1 MHIDDRP
8 ARVLG
13 VASQEA
19 GFGTVCAGQGPVR
32 YQSAPG
38 TCMTSDGMVVT
49 TIFVAGLLAFASGRG
64 RHDIIAVLMLL
75 AAIMAGAVAPADA
88 FSGLADPVV
97 VTVAGV
103 MVLSAAVSRSGVLPL
118 MIAPFQSRLSHEM
131 GLTLVFCALC
141 AAASSIMN
149 NVGALALLLPAALKA
164 CRSASVPPGRILM
177 PMAFASLLG
186 GMITLIGTPPNIIV
200 AGLAEEATGRA
211 FGFFDFTLVG
221 LPLAVI
227 GIAVMALALRFLPTR
242 TAPGT
247 STDPIQGAFLVEAT
261 TTSPVDLRALQSFAP
276 SGDPVTVGVPQVP
289 GRPGTRLP
297 DDGQIQ
303 PGFRLQLEGRADTIQ
318 ALMERF
324 QLRFSGSDSPE
335 PGRRSALLTCMV
347 TPSSSLA
354 WQAAADSKLRA
365 FGGMLRGINRN
376 HRPGMPELSSVRL
389 KPGDRILIACDH
401 DRQDELLSALGLIAL
416 SQSDAPTPPGAAD
429 LVPLG
434 AMGAAIA
441 LAAAGILPL
450 AVSFL
455 FAIAALV
462 CLRRVDGRVYG
473 DIDWSI
479 LVLLAAILPVASAFA
494 TSGAAAAMAGGLEAL
509 APGAGPLGMVA
520 IILFLTV
527 VITPFV
533 NNAAA
538 VLIMGPVALTLAEG
552 IGLSPEAALM
562 AVAIGASC
570 DFLTP
575 IGHQCNTLVMGP
587 GGYRFLDYPR
597 LGLPVTVAIL
607 LAGPPLIWLVW
618 G

>member
-1 MHIDDRP
+1 MI
-8 ARVLG
+8 
-13 VASQEA
+13 
-19 GFGTVCAGQGPVR
+19 
-32 YQSAPG
+32 
-38 TCMTSDGMVVT
+38 SDAILVT
-49 TIFVAGLLAFASGRG
+49 AIFLAGLIAFASGRG
-64 RHDIIAVLMLL
+64 RHDIIAVLMLV
-75 AAIMAGAVAPADA
+75 AAIVAGAVSPVDA
-88 FSGLADPVV
+88 FSGLSDPVV

-118 MIAPFQSRLSHEM
+118 MIAPFQSRLSHEI
-131 GLTLVFCALC
+131 GLILVFCALC

-164 CRSASVPPGRILM
+164 CRSASVPPGRVLM

-200 AGLAEEATGRA
+200 AGLAEEASGRA

-242 TAPGT
+242 NAPGT
-247 STDPIQGAFLVEAT
+247 SADPIQGEFLVEAT
-261 TTSPVDLRALQSFAP
+261 ATSPVDLRLLQSPAP
-276 SGDPVTVGVPQVP
+276 DGSAVAVGVPQAP
-289 GRPGTRLP
+289 GRPGTQLP

-324 QLRFSGSDSPE
+324 QLRFSG
-335 PGRRSALLTCMV
+335 PGATNGRPDPAVIGKRAALLNCMV

-354 WQAAADSKLRA
+354 WQAGADSRLRA
-365 FGGMLRGINRN
+365 SGGMLRGVSRN
-376 HRPGMPELSSVRL
+376 ARPNMPELSSVRL
-389 KPGDRILIACDH
+389 KPGDRILLECDH
-401 DRQDELLSALGLIAL
+401 DRQDELLSVLGLIAL
-416 SQSDAPTPPGAAD
+416 SQSDAPAPPGAAD

-434 AMGAAIA
+434 AMGAAIV
-441 LAAAGILPL
+441 LAAAGVLPL
-450 AVSFL
+450 GVSFL

-479 LVLLAAILPVASAFA
+479 LVLLAAILPVAGAFA
-494 TSGAAAAMAGGLEAL
+494 SSGAAAAMATGLETL
-509 APGAGPLGMVA
+509 AQGADPPAMVA

-538 VLIMGPVALTLAEG
+538 VLIMGPVALTLAERT
-552 IGLSPEAALM
+552 GLSMEAALM
-562 AVAIGASC
+562 AVAVGASC

-575 IGHQCNTLVMGP
+575 IGHQCNTLVMSP
-587 GGYRFLDYPR
+587 GGYRFLDYAR
-597 LGLPVTVAIL
+597 LGLPVTLAIL